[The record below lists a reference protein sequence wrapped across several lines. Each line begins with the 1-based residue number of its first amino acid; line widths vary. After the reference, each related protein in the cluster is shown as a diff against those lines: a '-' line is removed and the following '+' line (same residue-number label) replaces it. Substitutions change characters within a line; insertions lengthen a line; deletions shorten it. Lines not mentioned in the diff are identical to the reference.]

1 MEQYDETIFEA
12 VTKIV
17 ASTTEENEEIVSAD
31 GGKQVAAY
39 FRAVYDG
46 LSGNDAEPGL
56 PSGGFEIVPE
66 GNGGWKFRVVGADG
80 SIAGTSP
87 VYPSLMVCL
96 DRLRGMC
103 E

>member
-1 MEQYDETIFEA
+1 MEQYDEAIFEA

-17 ASTTEENEEIVSAD
+17 ASTTEENEDIVSAD
-31 GGKQVAAY
+31 GGRQVAAY

-46 LSGNDAEPGL
+46 LAGKEPK
-56 PSGGFEIVPE
+56 PARPRGGFEIVPE
-66 GNGGWKFRVVGADG
+66 EDGGWRFLVIGADG
-80 SIAGTSP
+80 ETVGISP

>member
-1 MEQYDETIFEA
+1 MEQYDEAIFEA

-17 ASTTEENEEIVSAD
+17 ASTTEENEDIVSTD
-31 GGKQVAAY
+31 GGRQVAAY

-46 LSGNDAEPGL
+46 LAGKEPEPARL
-56 PSGGFEIVPE
+56 RGGFEIVPE
-66 GNGGWKFRVVGADG
+66 KDGGWKFRVIGADG
-80 SIAGTSP
+80 ETAGISP

>member
-1 MEQYDETIFEA
+1 MEQYEESIFEA

-17 ASTTEENEEIVSAD
+17 ASTMEENGEIVGAD

-39 FRAVYDG
+39 FRALYDG
-46 LSGNDAEPGL
+46 LAEKETAQARPR
-56 PSGGFEIVPE
+56 GGFEIVPE
-66 GNGGWKFRVVGADG
+66 EGGGWRFRVVGADG
-80 SIAGTSP
+80 ETAGVSP
-87 VYPSLMVCL
+87 VYPSLTTCL

>member
-1 MEQYDETIFEA
+1 MEPYDETIFEA

-46 LSGNDAEPGL
+46 LSGNHAEPAL

-66 GNGGWKFRVVGADG
+66 EDGGWKFLVVGADG
-80 SIAGTSP
+80 NIAGTSP
-87 VYPSLMVCL
+87 VYPSLTACL
-96 DRLRGMC
+96 DRLRVMC

>member
-31 GGKQVAAY
+31 GGRQVAAY

-46 LSGNDAEPGL
+46 LAGKEPESARL
-56 PSGGFEIVPE
+56 RGGFEIVPE
-66 GNGGWKFRVVGADG
+66 KGGGWRFLVVGAEG
-80 SIAGTSP
+80 ETAGISP
-87 VYPSLMVCL
+87 VYPSLTACL
-96 DRLRGMC
+96 DRLRGMF

>member
-39 FRAVYDG
+39 FPRG
-46 LSGNDAEPGL
+46 LRRPHGKRCEAGPGL
-56 PSGGFEIVPE
+56 RRI
-66 GNGGWKFRVVGADG
+66 
-80 SIAGTSP
+80 
-87 VYPSLMVCL
+87 
-96 DRLRGMC
+96 
-103 E
+103 

>member
-1 MEQYDETIFEA
+1 MELYDKTVFEA

-31 GGKQVAAY
+31 GGRQVAAY
-39 FRAVYDG
+39 FHALYDG
-46 LSGNDAEPGL
+46 LAEKQTEAARPC
-56 PSGGFEIVPE
+56 GGFEIFPE
-66 GNGGWKFRVVGADG
+66 ESGGWRFRVIGTDG
-80 SIAGTSP
+80 EIAGVSP
-87 VYPSLMVCL
+87 VYPGLIVCL